1 MPSPRFQHGFPH
13 DVFISYTHADNQP
26 DRRGPWVERFE
37 TDLKARLEVVSGA
50 SIDIWWD
57 KKLGAADRFNDAIKD
72 ELQKS
77 AVLVVIL
84 SPSYFNSAYCQ
95 SERESFYSHCASSGQ
110 SAVGNKNRVSEGR
123 RSSRPAQTLPA
134 DLEEMLEWRFYA
146 PVAGTSRYR
155 ELHLHEDAAVRDLY
169 ETRVDDV
176 AQEIATILPPW
187 KPAPRPPHA
196 VPSTSPK
203 PPRTCRKSAKRS
215 AATLT
220 QLGYEVTPRSE
231 SASCAPRP
239 TSSGSSPRISASRSW
254 RYTPSERCKA
264 LCRKERTEN
273 PSCRCSS
280 ISLLKATAIS
290 AA

>member
-110 SAVGNKNRVSEGR
+110 SAVGNKNRVVKVAKFFVPLEQYPPDLGR
-123 RSSRPAQTLPA
+123 DAPAALLCP
-134 DLEEMLEWRFYA
+134 ESH
-146 PVAGTSRYR
+146 TSRYC
-155 ELHLHEDAAVRDLY
+155 ETHL
-169 ETRVDDV
+169 
-176 AQEIATILPPW
+176 
-187 KPAPRPPHA
+187 PRRPGRA
-196 VPSTSPK
+196 
-203 PPRTCRKSAKRS
+203 RS
-215 AATLT
+215 
-220 QLGYEVTPRSE
+220 
-231 SASCAPRP
+231 
-239 TSSGSSPRISASRSW
+239 I
-254 RYTPSERCKA
+254 
-264 LCRKERTEN
+264 
-273 PSCRCSS
+273 
-280 ISLLKATAIS
+280 
-290 AA
+290 